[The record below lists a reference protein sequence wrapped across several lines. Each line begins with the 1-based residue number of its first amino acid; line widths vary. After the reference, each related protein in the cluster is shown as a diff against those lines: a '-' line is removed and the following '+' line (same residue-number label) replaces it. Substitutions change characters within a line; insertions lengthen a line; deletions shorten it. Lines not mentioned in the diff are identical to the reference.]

1 MGQLPIFCF
10 IDLAENNYLMPVA
23 EGSVSDEKRYTHGF
37 LMPDLSTSGSTDKF
51 DKVIVL
57 V

>member
-23 EGSVSDEKRYTHGF
+23 EGSVSDEKRYGF

-51 DKVIVL
+51 DNVIVL